1 MSEELVV
8 RQCAP
13 TLAGIKTGSLFSCPC
28 DSPEELRQEVR
39 RINRLLAGKGLCLLP
54 LRFDGSR
61 ALLYLYRPSRLR
73 QDLEDA
79 EAVRLLEESGY
90 PCHSARAVRGLSHPP
105 SAGERGIPPRDR
117 TVPQLSSGGCTGL
130 HREQGLPLQV
140 CRTVE
145 GLWLTRSRA
154 KELFRQYKALHRPVL
169 RPCGGRVRT
178 GAAGPC
184 DIFSTEKGKKPS

>member
-90 PCHSARAVRGLSHPP
+90 PCHSAGQCVACLIRRLRESEEFPHEIGLFLGYPIEDVVGFIRY
-105 SAGERGIPPRDR
+105 AGKGCK
-117 TVPQLSSGGCTGL
+117 LS
-130 HREQGLPLQV
+130 
-140 CRTVE
+140 
-145 GLWLTRSRA
+145 GLWKVYGDAEAASRLFDRLSRVCHAVTR
-154 KELFRQYKALHRPVL
+154 
-169 RPCGGRVRT
+169 RVDKGET
-178 GAAGPC
+178 LLEVFAA
-184 DIFSTEKGKKPS
+184 

>member
-90 PCHSARAVRGLSHPP
+90 PCHSAGQCVACLIRRLRESDEFPHEIGLFLGYPPEDVRGFIENR
-105 SAGERGIPPRDR
+105 AGCFKCVGCWKVYGDEQAARSIFEKYEMCSKIYSRQWQQGKSIEQL
-117 TVPQLSSGGCTGL
+117 TV
-130 HREQGLPLQV
+130 
-140 CRTVE
+140 
-145 GLWLTRSRA
+145 
-154 KELFRQYKALHRPVL
+154 
-169 RPCGGRVRT
+169 
-178 GAAGPC
+178 AG
-184 DIFSTEKGKKPS
+184 

>member
-61 ALLYLYRPSRLR
+61 AP
-73 QDLEDA
+73 A
-79 EAVRLLEESGY
+79 GGVRVPMSQR
-90 PCHSARAVRGLSHPP
+90 RAVRGLSHPP
-105 SAGERGIPPRDR
+105 SAG
-117 TVPQLSSGGCTGL
+117 
-130 HREQGLPLQV
+130 
-140 CRTVE
+140 
-145 GLWLTRSRA
+145 
-154 KELFRQYKALHRPVL
+154 K
-169 RPCGGRVRT
+169 
-178 GAAGPC
+178 
-184 DIFSTEKGKKPS
+184 

>member
-90 PCHSARAVRGLSHPP
+90 PCHSAGQCVACLIRRLRESEEFPHEIGLFLGYPIEDVVGFIRY
-105 SAGERGIPPRDR
+105 AGKGCK
-117 TVPQLSSGGCTGL
+117 LS
-130 HREQGLPLQV
+130 
-140 CRTVE
+140 
-145 GLWLTRSRA
+145 GLWKVYGDAEAASRLFDRLSRVCHAVTRRVD
-154 KELFRQYKALHRPVL
+154 KGETLFEVF
-169 RPCGGRVRT
+169 
-178 GAAGPC
+178 AA
-184 DIFSTEKGKKPS
+184 